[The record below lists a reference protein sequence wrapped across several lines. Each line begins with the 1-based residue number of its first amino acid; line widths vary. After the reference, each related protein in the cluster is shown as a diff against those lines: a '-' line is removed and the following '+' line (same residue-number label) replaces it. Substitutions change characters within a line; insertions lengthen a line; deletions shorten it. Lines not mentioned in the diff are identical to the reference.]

1 MSTGKIE
8 FFFKNLIINWMSMVM
23 LWKLTEINTVF
34 RTQFSGVTRKRQPCP
49 WTVNGRC
56 EYEGAQAT
64 ETTWIHENFL
74 KSWRNTN
81 LRGCFN
87 QFTIRFAQF
96 PWISVDLSKKSN
108 NPRNVHGNLCGFA
121 TLLCEL
127 NFFVTRWTVLL
138 RCYFLSYGA
147 IFYSYGANFM
157 KLGHV
162 T

>member
-74 KSWRNTN
+74 KSWKNTN

-108 NPRNVHGNLCGFA
+108 NPQNVHGNLRVFA
-121 TLLCEL
+121 TLLGYHPLHDNTTVSVNRKWTVPLRCQF
-127 NFFVTRWTVLL
+127 NFFE
-138 RCYFLSYGA
+138 
-147 IFYSYGANFM
+147 NP
-157 KLGHV
+157 
-162 T
+162 